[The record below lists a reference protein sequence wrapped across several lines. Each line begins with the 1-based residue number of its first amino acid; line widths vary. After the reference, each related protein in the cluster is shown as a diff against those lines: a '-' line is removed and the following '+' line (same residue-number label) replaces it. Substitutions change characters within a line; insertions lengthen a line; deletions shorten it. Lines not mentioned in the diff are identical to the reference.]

1 VPQKFA
7 ADSLASSGFDNGE
20 AVEVTS
26 PAVPTDDQRSDEF
39 TIELSQQ
46 ECVGVVLQE
55 ARRLWA
61 LPGVTCRPSG
71 LFPETY
77 NLIEVIAFS
86 GSYGEHC
93 PSLAA

>member
-1 VPQKFA
+1 VLQKFP
-7 ADSLASSGFDNGE
+7 ADALASNGFHNGE

-26 PAVPTDDQRSDEF
+26 PPVPTDDQRSDEF

-71 LFPETY
+71 LFPEAY

-86 GSYGEHC
+86 GSDGKHR
-93 PSLAA
+93 PSLAS